1 MRLLIYIIP
10 LAITL
15 YAIFDI
21 ASTPQEQIRNL
32 PKWGWIVIVLLLE
45 TLGALA
51 WFIAG
56 RPKRSP
62 NSGGGNRRGTIIPP
76 DDNPDFLR
84 GL

>member
-21 ASTPQEQIRNL
+21 ASTPQEQIRYL

-62 NSGGGNRRGTIIPP
+62 NSGGGNRRGKIIPP

>member
-62 NSGGGNRRGTIIPP
+62 NSGGGNRRGKIIPP